1 MLLAV
6 DIGNTGI
13 KLGMFDGDRLKV
25 TWQLAT
31 RLHRMADEY
40 GILLLNL
47 LERQKLLP
55 GEISG
60 VALCSVV
67 PPLVPVFQE
76 MCQRHLNIQPLVVEA
91 GVKTGLRIRMDN
103 PRELGPDRVVNA
115 VAAHYLYRKPVII
128 IDLGTATTFDVVSK
142 EGDYLGGA
150 IAPGI
155 SIASE
160 ALFNQTAMLP
170 RIELVRPK
178 QVIGKNTI
186 SAMQSGIIF
195 GYIGLIESMLQRI
208 EQELGSKT
216 KVIATGGHVYPIA
229 KEIPAIDVINP
240 DLTLIGLRLIYE
252 MNLPERQKGGI
263 T

>member
-1 MLLAV
+1 MLLAI

-13 KLGMFDGDRLKV
+13 NLGIFDDDRLKV

-31 RLHRMADEY
+31 EIQRMADEY

-47 LERQKLLP
+47 LQRQKLRP
-55 GEISG
+55 SKISG
-60 VALCSVV
+60 VSLCSVV
-67 PPLVPVFQE
+67 PPLVPTFQE
-76 MCQRHLNIQPLVVEA
+76 MCQKHLNTQPLVVEA
-91 GVKTGLRIRMDN
+91 GVKTGMKIHMDN
-103 PRELGPDRVVNA
+103 PREVGPDRVVNA
-115 VAAHYLYRKPVII
+115 VAAHRLYRNPVII
-128 IDLGTATTFDVVSK
+128 IDFGTATTFDVISE

-160 ALFNQTAMLP
+160 ALFNRTSVLP

-178 QVIGKNTI
+178 QVIGKNTS

-195 GYIGLIESMLQRI
+195 GYIGLVEGMIQRI
-208 EQELGSKT
+208 EQEFGGKT
-216 KVIATGGHVYPIA
+216 TVVATGGHAYPIA

-240 DLTLIGLRLIYE
+240 DLTLIGLHLIYE
-252 MNLPERQKGGI
+252 MNICAEGAK
-263 T
+263 